1 MAQTRRKLLDNFD
14 EEVHEKL
21 KIKDRESSDY
31 LTRFETW
38 LWQLTRYYLKPFA
51 RFEDGQ
57 NAFLLS
63 RNPFWEENIH
73 PGPYRSGRNVED
85 AKLYRVGHPL
95 AAQRTASR
103 PGPGAPATSRLSNR
117 TLHGAMED

>member
-38 LWQLTRYYLKPFA
+38 LWQLTRC
-51 RFEDGQ
+51 
-57 NAFLLS
+57 S
-63 RNPFWEENIH
+63 RNRPWSS
-73 PGPYRSGRNVED
+73 RS
-85 AKLYRVGHPL
+85 AW
-95 AAQRTASR
+95 SC
-103 PGPGAPATSRLSNR
+103 
-117 TLHGAMED
+117 